1 LATPV
6 NTGRA
11 FGRKTEF
18 VGMQKLIEEQ
28 MVKFID
34 STLWQLAVRAQV
46 TQEVHHTAPAA
57 AVDEEQGQKQEVH
70 DAAPAA
76 AVDEEQE
83 QEQEVHD
90 AARGTFAARIGIKV
104 TLVKYLHD
112 DILPQADGCV
122 VFYCSVSGPPRRRL
136 WKRP

>member
-1 LATPV
+1 
-6 NTGRA
+6 
-11 FGRKTEF
+11 
-18 VGMQKLIEEQ
+18 MQKLIEEQ

-46 TQEVHHTAPAA
+46 TQEVRHTAPAA

-76 AVDEEQE
+76 AVDEGQGQKQEVHAAAPAAAVDEGQE

>member
-1 LATPV
+1 
-6 NTGRA
+6 
-11 FGRKTEF
+11 
-18 VGMQKLIEEQ
+18 MQKLIEEQ

-46 TQEVHHTAPAA
+46 TQEVRHTAPAA

-70 DAAPAA
+70 DAAPVA
-76 AVDEEQE
+76 AVDEGQE

>member
-1 LATPV
+1 
-6 NTGRA
+6 
-11 FGRKTEF
+11 
-18 VGMQKLIEEQ
+18 MQKLIEGQ

-46 TQEVHHTAPAA
+46 TQEVHHTAPTA
-57 AVDEEQGQKQEVH
+57 AVDEEQGQK
-70 DAAPAA
+70 
-76 AVDEEQE
+76 
-83 QEQEVHD
+83 QEVHD

>member
-1 LATPV
+1 LAE
-6 NTGRA
+6 RQSL
-11 FGRKTEF
+11 F
-18 VGMQKLIEEQ
+18 GMQKLIEEQ

-70 DAAPAA
+70 DAAPVA
-76 AVDEEQE
+76 AVDEGQE